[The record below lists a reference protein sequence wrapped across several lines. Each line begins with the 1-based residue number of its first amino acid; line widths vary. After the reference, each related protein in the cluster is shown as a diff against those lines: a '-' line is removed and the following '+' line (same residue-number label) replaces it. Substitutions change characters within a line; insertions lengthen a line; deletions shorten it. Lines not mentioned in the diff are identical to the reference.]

1 MRWTSLPATVP
12 TLESSMT
19 TVGTGRP
26 LYRRPEE
33 LGRRILGAVIAFV
46 LKAYGAAAALSVAL
60 SSSEP
65 VGGKAYDAVHAVPN
79 LTERISQ
86 ARYVVAHR
94 EQVQAT
100 LDYAR
105 DNAPD
110 PQELEAAVR
119 RSSETAERI
128 STTYD
133 EVGAAKDALLGIR
146 PTNIF
151 DTVPQVTQHVQAA
164 WSGRPSLEA
173 IKELEVQAQKAQTYL
188 TQLNLQDPVVRRIY
202 ADLRSVLDNFASDE
216 VAATLAIMGAALA
229 LAWALS
235 TVVGFWSRRG
245 RPGLVAG
252 TLQRWG
258 ARRFRPWY
266 AQNLE
271 YAMGGPMY
279 AVARERIQR
288 DIVADPEQALDEE
301 AVAELEHWF
310 ERRRALTSGSTAAG

>member
-46 LKAYGAAAALSVAL
+46 LQAYGAAAALSVAL
-60 SSSEP
+60 SSSET

-110 PQELEAAVR
+110 PQELDEAVR

-151 DTVPQVTQHVQAA
+151 DTVPQVKQHVQAA

-173 IKELEVQAQKAQTYL
+173 IHELEVQAQNAQTYL

-271 YAMGGPMY
+271 HAMGGPMY

-310 ERRRALTSGSTAAG
+310 ERRRALTPGSTAAG